1 MAESEL
7 LEMSLEA
14 CVALLR
20 ASVVGRLCFV
30 ANDWPVAIPVNF
42 RLVETSGRRWLA
54 VRTRPGNL
62 VDQAPVKVAFEVDDV
77 DPAHRSGWSVLVCGT
92 LHRVDADAAA
102 FRERF
107 DPDPWIL
114 AERESWLVVEPA
126 VITGRELRGAEPE
139 WPFVS
144 EAYL

>member
-1 MAESEL
+1 MAEAEL
-7 LEMSLEA
+7 LELSLEA

-20 ASVVGRLCFV
+20 ATVVGRLCFV
-30 ANDWPVAIPVNF
+30 AKEWPVAIPVNY

-62 VDQAPVKVAFEVDDV
+62 VDQAPVKVAFEIDGV
-77 DPAHRSGWSVLVCGT
+77 DPAHRSGWSVLVRGT

-107 DPDPWIL
+107 DPDPWIV

>member
-1 MAESEL
+1 MVEAEL
-7 LEMSLEA
+7 LELSLEA
-14 CVALLR
+14 CVSLLR

-30 ANDWPVAIPVNF
+30 ADDWPVAIPVNY

-54 VRTRPGNL
+54 VRTRPGNI
-62 VDQAPVKVAFEVDDV
+62 VDRAPLKVAFEVDGV
-77 DPAHRSGWSVLVCGT
+77 DPAHRRGWSVLVRGT
-92 LHRVDADAAA
+92 LHHVDADAAA

-107 DPDPWIL
+107 DPDPWIV
-114 AERESWLVVEPA
+114 AEREAWLVVDP
-126 VITGRELRGAEPE
+126 VLITGRELRGAEPE

>member
-1 MAESEL
+1 MAEAEL
-7 LEMSLEA
+7 LELSLEA
-14 CVALLR
+14 CLSLLR

-30 ANDWPVAIPVNF
+30 ANEWPVAIPVNF

-62 VDQAPVKVAFEVDDV
+62 LDQAPVKVAFEVDGV
-77 DPAHRSGWSVLVCGT
+77 DPAHRSGWSVLVRGT
-92 LHRVDADAAA
+92 LHRVDPDVAA

-107 DPDPWIL
+107 DPDPWIV
-114 AERESWLVVEPA
+114 AERESWLVVEPV
-126 VITGRELRGAEPE
+126 VITGRELRGADPE